1 MADIAEENLQILP
14 LTDSSHLETF
24 SSTNE
29 DLNDFLRNEAFR
41 SQENL
46 LSRTSLCFCRGGLI
60 GFLTLVTDT
69 IEVKL
74 VDEDD
79 GVDDYPYQR
88 YPAIKIA
95 RLAVD
100 KRYERRGVGRFLLLA
115 AVGKVYQISKDIG
128 CRYITLDSKRESMGF
143 YERFGFK
150 QIKKYI
156 NRSYPPMY
164 LNMYPIVLSM
174 RSVEPGAGKKQ

>member
-1 MADIAEENLQILP
+1 MADIAEEDLSILP
-14 LTDSSHLETF
+14 LTDSGQIETF

-29 DLNDFLRNEAFR
+29 DLNDFLKNEALK

-46 LSRTSLCFCRGGLI
+46 LSRTFLCFCKGNLV

-79 GVDDYPYQR
+79 GVDGYPYQK

-100 KRYERRGVGRFLLLA
+100 KRYERQGIGKFLLLA
-115 AVGKVYQISKDIG
+115 AVGKVYQISSDVG

-143 YERFGFK
+143 YEKSGFK
-150 QIKKYI
+150 AIKNTSTAAI
-156 NRSYPPMY
+156 LPCT
-164 LNMYPIVLSM
+164 
-174 RSVEPGAGKKQ
+174 

>member
-1 MADIAEENLQILP
+1 MYLSILP
-14 LTDSSHLETF
+14 LTVNSSIEAF
-24 SSTNE
+24 RSTNE
-29 DLNDFLRNEAFR
+29 DLNDFLRNEALK

-46 LSRTSLCFCRGGLI
+46 LTRTFLCFCRGSLAE
-60 GFLTLVTDT
+60 FLTLVIDT

-79 GVDDYPYQR
+79 GVDGYPYQK

-100 KRYERRGVGRFLLLA
+100 KRYERQGIGRFLLLA
-115 AVGKVYQISKDIG
+115 AIGKVYQVSKDIG

-150 QIKKYI
+150 PIKKYLS
-156 NRSYPPMY
+156 RSYPPMY

-174 RSVEPGAGKKQ
+174 RLGKPGKGKNQ

>member
-1 MADIAEENLQILP
+1 MADIAEEYLSILP
-14 LTDSSHLETF
+14 LTNSSNLEDF
-24 SSTNE
+24 CSTNE
-29 DLNDFLRNEAFR
+29 DLNDFLKNEALK

-46 LSRTSLCFCRGGLI
+46 LSRTFLCFSKGSLV

-79 GVDDYPYQR
+79 GVDGYPYQK

-100 KRYERRGVGRFLLLA
+100 RRFERKGIGRFLLLA

-143 YERFGFK
+143 YEKFGFK
-150 QIKKYI
+150 AIKKYI

-164 LNMYPIVLSM
+164 LNMYPIILSM
-174 RSVEPGAGKKQ
+174 RNGENP

>member
-1 MADIAEENLQILP
+1 MTDIAEEDLSILP
-14 LTDSSHLETF
+14 LIDSSQVETF
-24 SSTNE
+24 DSTND
-29 DLNDFLRNEAFR
+29 DLNDFLRNDALK
-41 SQENL
+41 SQYDL
-46 LSRTSLCFCRGGLI
+46 LTRTFLCFYKGRLA

-79 GVDDYPYQR
+79 GVDGYPYQK

-100 KRYERRGVGRFLLLA
+100 KRFERQGIGRFLLLA
-115 AVGKVYQISKDIG
+115 AVGKVYQISKDVG
-128 CRYITLDSKRESMGF
+128 CRYITLDSKRDSMGF
-143 YERFGFK
+143 YEKFGFK
-150 QIKKYI
+150 AIGKYL
-156 NRSYPPMY
+156 NRRYPPMY

-174 RSVEPGAGKKQ
+174 RLSEPGNDKN

>member
-1 MADIAEENLQILP
+1 MAIIAEEDLSILP
-14 LTDSSHLETF
+14 LTANSRIEAFRSI
-24 SSTNE
+24 NE
-29 DLNDFLRNEAFR
+29 DLNDFLRNEALK

-46 LSRTSLCFCRGGLI
+46 LTRTFLCFCRGSLA

-79 GVDDYPYQR
+79 GVDSYPYQK

-100 KRYERRGVGRFLLLA
+100 KRYERQGIGRFLLLA

-128 CRYITLDSKRESMGF
+128 CRYITIDSKRESMGF

-150 QIKKYI
+150 PIKKYL

-164 LNMYPIVLSM
+164 LNMYPIVLGM
-174 RSVEPGAGKKQ
+174 RLSEPG